1 MKYSELD
8 YKRIKIDE
16 FESYVDQINVA
27 KIQQNLPEALANT
40 QSAVWLSQSLNSGVV
55 KNAMFTTRFNLS
67 DEQSVPITKFS
78 ADLVDAQLTMDSKWP
93 PITGLNARVSFTNN
107 YVQITGKDA
116 KVGDIDIS
124 YLNISAHN
132 FGQDDAKKAVAI
144 ALRNR
149 WRRLNVKDETLRDDI
164 IPKNILMIGPT
175 GCGKTEIARKLAKLT
190 QSPFIKV
197 EATKFTEIGYVGRD
211 VEQIIRDLIEV
222 AINLEKKKIRDRF
235 IDEAKLNAE
244 EIVLKALLGDNP
256 SEETKEKF
264 RLMLRDNQLND
275 KDIEIALDQ
284 KSNPFQSLD
293 IPGMPGAQMGMIN
306 MNDIFGKG
314 MKNKKKTKLKIGEA
328 YEPLIQEEIE
338 KIAEKQNVVQNAI
351 KSVQESGIVFIDEID
366 KIAPNSERRGGDV
379 SREGVQRDLL
389 PLIEGTVVSTKY
401 GTIETNH
408 ILFIASGAFH
418 QSKPSDLLPELQGR
432 LPVRVRL
439 NALKKDDFIKILKE
453 TDNSLTKQYKSLF
466 ATENIELQFEDEALE
481 EIASLTEQINSE
493 VENIGARRLQTMF
506 EKILERISFD
516 ANLSDQKTE
525 VVNKAWVTDAVKS
538 EIKPTDEK
546 KFIL

>member
-1 MKYSELD
+1 MDNQSLTPKVIKEELD
-8 YKRIKIDE
+8 R
-16 FESYVDQINVA
+16 YVI
-27 KIQQNLPEALANT
+27 
-40 QSAVWLSQSLNSGVV
+40 
-55 KNAMFTTRFNLS
+55 
-67 DEQSVPITKFS
+67 
-78 ADLVDAQLTMDSKWP
+78 
-93 PITGLNARVSFTNN
+93 
-107 YVQITGKDA
+107 
-116 KVGDIDIS
+116 
-124 YLNISAHN
+124 
-132 FGQDDAKKAVAI
+132 GQDDAKKAVAI

-190 QSPFIKV
+190 KSPFIKV

-235 IDEAKLNAE
+235 IDEAKMNAE

-275 KDIEIALDQ
+275 KDIEITLDQ

-366 KIAPNSERRGGDV
+366 KIAPSSERRGGDV

-439 NALKKDDFIKILKE
+439 NALKKDDFIRILKE

-481 EIASLTEQINSE
+481 EIAALTEQINTE

-516 ANLSDQKTE
+516 ANLSDQRTE

>member
-1 MKYSELD
+1 MDDQTLTPKVIKEELD
-8 YKRIKIDE
+8 R
-16 FESYVDQINVA
+16 YVI
-27 KIQQNLPEALANT
+27 
-40 QSAVWLSQSLNSGVV
+40 
-55 KNAMFTTRFNLS
+55 
-67 DEQSVPITKFS
+67 
-78 ADLVDAQLTMDSKWP
+78 
-93 PITGLNARVSFTNN
+93 
-107 YVQITGKDA
+107 
-116 KVGDIDIS
+116 
-124 YLNISAHN
+124 
-132 FGQDDAKKAVAI
+132 GQDEAKKAVAI

-149 WRRLNVKDETLRDDI
+149 WRRLNIKDESLRDDI

-190 QSPFIKV
+190 NSPFIKV

-222 AINLEKKKIRDRF
+222 AINLEKKKVRDRF
-235 IDEAKLNAE
+235 IGEAKINAE
-244 EIVLKALLGDNP
+244 EIVLKSLLGDNP
-256 SEETKEKF
+256 SDETKEKF
-264 RLMLRDNQLND
+264 RSMLRDNQLND
-275 KDIEIALDQ
+275 KEVEIALDE

-314 MKNKKKTKLKIGEA
+314 LKNKKKTKLKIGDA

-338 KIAEKQNVVQNAI
+338 KIAEKQNVIQNAI

-389 PLIEGTVVSTKY
+389 PLIEGTVVTTKY

-439 NALKKDDFIKILKE
+439 NALTKNDFIRILKE

-466 ATENIELQFEDEALE
+466 ATENIELQFEDDALE
-481 EIASLTEQINSE
+481 EIANLTEQINTE

-506 EKILERISFD
+506 EKILERISFE
-516 ANLSDQKTE
+516 ANLSDNKIE
-525 VVNKAWVTDAVKS
+525 VVDKAWVNDAVKT

>member
-1 MKYSELD
+1 MDDQTLSPKLIKEELD
-8 YKRIKIDE
+8 R
-16 FESYVDQINVA
+16 YVI
-27 KIQQNLPEALANT
+27 
-40 QSAVWLSQSLNSGVV
+40 
-55 KNAMFTTRFNLS
+55 
-67 DEQSVPITKFS
+67 
-78 ADLVDAQLTMDSKWP
+78 
-93 PITGLNARVSFTNN
+93 
-107 YVQITGKDA
+107 
-116 KVGDIDIS
+116 
-124 YLNISAHN
+124 
-132 FGQDDAKKAVAI
+132 GQDEAKKAVAI

-149 WRRLNVKDETLRDDI
+149 WRRLNIKDESLRDDI

-190 QSPFIKV
+190 NSPFIKV

-222 AINLEKKKIRDRF
+222 AINLEKKKVRDRF
-235 IDEAKLNAE
+235 IGEAKINAE
-244 EIVLKALLGDNP
+244 EIVLKSLLGDNP
-256 SEETKEKF
+256 SDETKEKF
-264 RLMLRDNQLND
+264 RSMLRDNQLND
-275 KDIEIALDQ
+275 KEVEIALDE

-314 MKNKKKTKLKIGEA
+314 LKNKKKTKLKIGDA

-338 KIAEKQNVVQNAI
+338 KIAEKQNVIQNAI

-389 PLIEGTVVSTKY
+389 PLIEGTVVTTKY

-432 LPVRVRL
+432 LQVRVRL
-439 NALKKDDFIKILKE
+439 NALTKNDFIRILKE

-466 ATENIELQFEDEALE
+466 ATENIELQFEDDALE
-481 EIASLTEQINSE
+481 EIANLTEQINTE

-506 EKILERISFD
+506 EKILERISFE
-516 ANLSDQKTE
+516 ANLSDNKIE
-525 VVNKAWVTDAVKS
+525 VVNKAWVNDAVKS

>member
-1 MKYSELD
+1 MDDQTLTPKVIKEELD
-8 YKRIKIDE
+8 R
-16 FESYVDQINVA
+16 YVI
-27 KIQQNLPEALANT
+27 
-40 QSAVWLSQSLNSGVV
+40 
-55 KNAMFTTRFNLS
+55 
-67 DEQSVPITKFS
+67 
-78 ADLVDAQLTMDSKWP
+78 
-93 PITGLNARVSFTNN
+93 
-107 YVQITGKDA
+107 
-116 KVGDIDIS
+116 
-124 YLNISAHN
+124 
-132 FGQDDAKKAVAI
+132 GQDEAKKAVAI

-149 WRRLNVKDETLRDDI
+149 WRRLNIKDESLRDDI

-190 QSPFIKV
+190 NSPFIKV

-222 AINLEKKKIRDRF
+222 AINLEKKKVRDRF
-235 IDEAKLNAE
+235 IGEAKINAE
-244 EIVLKALLGDNP
+244 EIVLKSLLGDNP
-256 SEETKEKF
+256 SDETKEKF
-264 RLMLRDNQLND
+264 RSMLRDNKLND
-275 KDIEIALDQ
+275 KEIEIALDE

-314 MKNKKKTKLKIGEA
+314 LKNKKKTKLKIGDA

-338 KIAEKQNVVQNAI
+338 KIAEKQNVIQNAI

-389 PLIEGTVVSTKY
+389 PLIEGTVVTTKY

-439 NALKKDDFIKILKE
+439 NALTKNDFIRILKE

-466 ATENIELQFEDEALE
+466 ATENIELQFEDDALE
-481 EIASLTEQINSE
+481 EIANLTEQINTE

-506 EKILERISFD
+506 EKILERISFE
-516 ANLSDQKTE
+516 ANLSDNKIE
-525 VVNKAWVTDAVKS
+525 VVNKAWVNDAVKS

>member
-1 MKYSELD
+1 MDDQALTPKVIKEELD
-8 YKRIKIDE
+8 R
-16 FESYVDQINVA
+16 YVI
-27 KIQQNLPEALANT
+27 
-40 QSAVWLSQSLNSGVV
+40 
-55 KNAMFTTRFNLS
+55 
-67 DEQSVPITKFS
+67 
-78 ADLVDAQLTMDSKWP
+78 
-93 PITGLNARVSFTNN
+93 
-107 YVQITGKDA
+107 
-116 KVGDIDIS
+116 
-124 YLNISAHN
+124 
-132 FGQDDAKKAVAI
+132 GQDDAKKAVAI

-149 WRRLNVKDETLRDDI
+149 WRRLNIKDESLREDI

-222 AINLEKKKIRDRF
+222 AINLEKKKIREKF
-235 IDEAKLNAE
+235 IDEAKSNAE
-244 EIVLKALLGDNP
+244 EAVLKSLLGEGP
-256 SEETKEKF
+256 SPETKEKF
-264 RLMLRDNQLND
+264 RSMLRDNQLNE
-275 KDIEIALDQ
+275 KEIEISIDQ

-306 MNDIFGKG
+306 INDIFGKG
-314 MKNKKKTKLKIGEA
+314 LKNKKKTKIKIGDA

-338 KIAEKQNVVQNAI
+338 KIAEKQNVIQSAI
-351 KSVQESGIVFIDEID
+351 KNVQESGIVFIDEID
-366 KIAPNSERRGGDV
+366 KIATNQERRGGDV
-379 SREGVQRDLL
+379 SRDGVQRDLL

-439 NALKKDDFIKILKE
+439 NALTKSDFIKILKE
-453 TDNSLTKQYKSLF
+453 TDNSLTKQYKALF
-466 ATENIELQFEDEALE
+466 DTENIEINFDDEAIE
-481 EIASLTEQINSE
+481 EIANLTEQINKE
-493 VENIGARRLQTMF
+493 VENIGARRLQTIF
-506 EKILERISFD
+506 EKILEQISFEANHQERKIEVINKKWVID
-516 ANLSDQKTE
+516 ALS
-525 VVNKAWVTDAVKS
+525 S
-538 EIKPTDEK
+538 EIKPQDDK

>member
-1 MKYSELD
+1 MD
-8 YKRIKIDE
+8 
-16 FESYVDQINVA
+16 
-27 KIQQNLPEALANT
+27 
-40 QSAVWLSQSLNSGVV
+40 SQSLTPKVI
-55 KNAMFTTRFNLS
+55 KEELDR
-67 DEQSVPITKFS
+67 
-78 ADLVDAQLTMDSKWP
+78 
-93 PITGLNARVSFTNN
+93 
-107 YVQITGKDA
+107 YVI
-116 KVGDIDIS
+116 
-124 YLNISAHN
+124 
-132 FGQDDAKKAVAI
+132 GQDDAKKAVAI

-235 IDEAKLNAE
+235 IDEAKTNAE

-256 SEETKEKF
+256 SDETKEKF

-275 KDIEIALDQ
+275 KEIEIALDQ

-314 MKNKKKTKLKIGEA
+314 LKNKKKTKLKIGEA

-439 NALKKDDFIKILKE
+439 NALRKDDFIRILKE
-453 TDNSLTKQYKSLF
+453 TDNSLTKQYRSLF
-466 ATENIELQFEDEALE
+466 ATENIELKFEDEALE
-481 EIASLTEQINSE
+481 EIATLTEQINTE

>member
-1 MKYSELD
+1 MD
-8 YKRIKIDE
+8 
-16 FESYVDQINVA
+16 
-27 KIQQNLPEALANT
+27 
-40 QSAVWLSQSLNSGVV
+40 SQSLTPKVI
-55 KNAMFTTRFNLS
+55 KEELDR
-67 DEQSVPITKFS
+67 
-78 ADLVDAQLTMDSKWP
+78 
-93 PITGLNARVSFTNN
+93 
-107 YVQITGKDA
+107 YVI
-116 KVGDIDIS
+116 
-124 YLNISAHN
+124 
-132 FGQDDAKKAVAI
+132 GQDDAKKAVAI

-222 AINLEKKKIRDRF
+222 AINWEKKKIRDRF
-235 IDEAKLNAE
+235 IDEAKTKAE

-264 RLMLRDNQLND
+264 RLMLRDTQLND
-275 KDIEIALDQ
+275 TEIEIALDQ

-314 MKNKKKTKLKIGEA
+314 LKNKKKTKLKIGEA

-439 NALKKDDFIKILKE
+439 NALKKDDFIRILKE

-466 ATENIELQFEDEALE
+466 ATENIELKFEDEALE
-481 EIASLTEQINSE
+481 EIATLTEQINTE

>member
-1 MKYSELD
+1 MDNQSLTPKVIKEELD
-8 YKRIKIDE
+8 R
-16 FESYVDQINVA
+16 YVI
-27 KIQQNLPEALANT
+27 
-40 QSAVWLSQSLNSGVV
+40 
-55 KNAMFTTRFNLS
+55 
-67 DEQSVPITKFS
+67 
-78 ADLVDAQLTMDSKWP
+78 
-93 PITGLNARVSFTNN
+93 
-107 YVQITGKDA
+107 
-116 KVGDIDIS
+116 
-124 YLNISAHN
+124 
-132 FGQDDAKKAVAI
+132 GQDDAKKAVAI

-389 PLIEGTVVSTKY
+389 PLIEGTVVTTKY

-439 NALKKDDFIKILKE
+439 NALKKDDFIRILKE

-481 EIASLTEQINSE
+481 EIASLTEQINTE

-516 ANLSDQKTE
+516 ANLTDQKKE
-525 VVNKAWVTDAVKS
+525 IVNKAWVTDAVKS